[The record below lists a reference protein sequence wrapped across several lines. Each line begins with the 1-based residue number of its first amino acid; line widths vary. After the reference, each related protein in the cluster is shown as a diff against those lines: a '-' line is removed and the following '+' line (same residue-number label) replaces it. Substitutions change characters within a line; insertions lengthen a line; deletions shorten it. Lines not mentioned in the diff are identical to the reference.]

1 MPKSSTTESSTPE
14 SSTPTV
20 TQVLKVEDKGVIE
33 VLEEVEE
40 VEDPVK
46 IIKFTLRLGDVIVI
60 KAPTNEILNDGTF
73 LIEYIDKE
81 KMMEIVD
88 DVVNRLKE
96 HGMKYYLEL
105 NKLNFQ
111 YPTEKY
117 KRLAPPKRGEIEPR
131 PGLRI
136 SRSVFPDEI

>member
-1 MPKSSTTESSTPE
+1 MRRRLNESDINRI
-14 SSTPTV
+14 V
-20 TQVLKVEDKGVIE
+20 K
-33 VLEEVEE
+33 
-40 VEDPVK
+40 K
-46 IIKFTLRLGDVIVI
+46 IINEDV
-60 KAPTNEILNDGTF
+60 DR
-73 LIEYIDKE
+73 E
-81 KMMEIVD
+81 KMIEIVD

>member
-1 MPKSSTTESSTPE
+1 MKTRLNESDINRI
-14 SSTPTV
+14 V
-20 TQVLKVEDKGVIE
+20 K
-33 VLEEVEE
+33 
-40 VEDPVK
+40 K
-46 IIKFTLRLGDVIVI
+46 IINEDV
-60 KAPTNEILNDGTF
+60 DR
-73 LIEYIDKE
+73 E

-117 KRLAPPKRGEIEPR
+117 KRMAPPKRGEIEPR